1 MEKTGGI
8 LLTAP
13 ASGGGKT
20 AAACALMAAL
30 RDRGLKVRACKC
42 GPDYIDPMFH
52 REVLGIDSKNLDLFF
67 SGKEELIRE
76 YERHTE
82 GADITVTEGV
92 MGYYDGMALDSERA
106 SSYDVARTLGLPVLL
121 VLPCRGASLSLAAVV
136 KGIAE
141 FREDSNVCGILLNR
155 VSDMLYPRLKKML
168 EEELRKMGLG
178 IPVVGYLPEDPCFR
192 MESRHLGLVTP
203 QEMEGLKARMQEA
216 GNLFSRTVDLD
227 LVREIAGRAARD
239 SGIGAG
245 SGSGSEQVR
254 EQDGDHVP
262 VRRKIRLG
270 IARDEAFCFY
280 YKDNLT
286 LLEDLGCTLVPFSPL
301 RDSALPEDL
310 DGLIL
315 GGGYPELHGK
325 ELAENEGMLSSVRS
339 ALEAGMPCLAE
350 CGGFMYLHEE
360 MENRDGNVYSLV
372 GRIHGRTYPTGKLV
386 RFGYVQIR
394 SREEG
399 DSCPEGNRL
408 SEGYLLSGETVR
420 GHEFHYWDST
430 DGGEDCV
437 AVKPDGCRKWNCIH
451 MEGNLFAGYPHL
463 YLPSMRGFAERFVR
477 RCGNWREK
485 TETGMDSDQEKR
497 QDRNRKECEDKM
509 GE

>member
-1 MEKTGGI
+1 MEKRRGI

-13 ASGGGKT
+13 ASGSGKT
-20 AAACALMAAL
+20 SAACALMAAL
-30 RDRGLKVRACKC
+30 RDQGLEVRACKC

-67 SGKEELIRE
+67 SEREELIRE

-92 MGYYDGMALDSERA
+92 MGYYDGMTLDSERT

-121 VLPCRGASLSLAAVV
+121 VLPCRGVSLSLAAVV
-136 KGIAE
+136 KGIVE

-168 EEELRKMGLG
+168 EEELRKMGHD

-192 MESRHLGLVTP
+192 MESRHLGLVPP
-203 QEMEGLKARMQEA
+203 QEMDGLKVRMQEA
-216 GNLFSRTVDLD
+216 GNLLAQTVDLE
-227 LVREIAGRAARD
+227 LVKEIAGRAALN
-239 SGIGAG
+239 SGRGAG
-245 SGSGSEQVR
+245 SEKERKTAPAG
-254 EQDGDHVP
+254 
-262 VRRKIRLG
+262 RKIRLG

-301 RDSALPEDL
+301 RDSVLPDAL

-315 GGGYPELHGK
+315 GGGYPELYGK
-325 ELAENEGMLSSVRS
+325 ELAENKGMLASVRS

-360 MENRDGNVYSLV
+360 MEDREGAVHSLV
-372 GRIHGRTYPTGKLV
+372 GRIRGRTYPTGKLV
-386 RFGYVQIR
+386 RFGYVRIR
-394 SREEG
+394 NRKEE
-399 DSCPEGNRL
+399 DSCPEEYLPSERTLPSEENLSGEENSP
-408 SEGYLLSGETVR
+408 SEGYLLPGETIR

-430 DGGEDCV
+430 DSGESCV
-437 AVKPDGCRKWNCIH
+437 AVKPDGRRKWNCIH

-463 YLPSMRGFAERFVR
+463 YLPSMRGFAERFVK
-477 RCGNWREK
+477 RCEIW
-485 TETGMDSDQEKR
+485 
-497 QDRNRKECEDKM
+497 
-509 GE
+509 GEEY

>member
-1 MEKTGGI
+1 MEKRRGI
-8 LLTAP
+8 LLSAP
-13 ASGGGKT
+13 ASGSGKT

-30 RDRGLKVRACKC
+30 RDQGLEVRACKC

-92 MGYYDGMALDSERA
+92 MGYYDGMTLDSEKA

-155 VSDMLYPRLKKML
+155 VSDMLYPGLKKML
-168 EEELRKMGLG
+168 EEELRKMGHD
-178 IPVVGYLPEDPCFR
+178 IPVAGYLPEDPCFR

-203 QEMEGLKARMQEA
+203 QEMDGLKARMQEA
-216 GNLFSRTVDLD
+216 GNLLARTVDLK
-227 LVREIAGRAARD
+227 LVKEIAGKAVLN
-239 SGIGAG
+239 SESGAG
-245 SGSGSEQVR
+245 SEKVGDQT
-254 EQDGDHVP
+254 GDHVS
-262 VRRKIRLG
+262 VRKKIRLG

-280 YKDNLT
+280 YKDNLN
-286 LLEDLGCTLVPFSPL
+286 LLEDLGCNLVPFSPL
-301 RDSALPEDL
+301 RDSALPENL

-325 ELAENEGMLSSVRS
+325 ELAENKGMLTSVRS

-360 MENRDGNVYSLV
+360 MEDRDGAVYSLV

-394 SREEG
+394 NREEE
-399 DSCPEGNRL
+399 DL
-408 SEGYLLSGETVR
+408 SEGYLLPGETVR

-430 DGGEDCV
+430 DSGEDCV
-437 AVKPDGCRKWNCIH
+437 AVKPDGRRKWNCIH

-463 YLPSMRGFAERFVR
+463 YFPSMRGFAERFVR
-477 RCGNWREK
+477 RCGIWGGK
-485 TETGMDSDQEKR
+485 Y
-497 QDRNRKECEDKM
+497 
-509 GE
+509 